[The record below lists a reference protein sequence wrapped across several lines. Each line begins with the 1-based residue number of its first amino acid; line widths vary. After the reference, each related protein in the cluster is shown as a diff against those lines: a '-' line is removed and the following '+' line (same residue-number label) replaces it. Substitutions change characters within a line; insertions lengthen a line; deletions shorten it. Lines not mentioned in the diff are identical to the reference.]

1 MNKLSIFTI
10 PAEVL
15 SEMEALQIQGGAGSE
30 GEGNTFVLASCVLN
44 GAGAYCGNCVAQC
57 ACDDTGDQGA
67 DGGSSDKP

>member
-30 GEGNTFVLASCVLN
+30 GEGRAFILATCVLN
-44 GAGAYCGNCVAQC
+44 GPGAYCGNCVPKC
-57 ACDDTGDQGA
+57 ACEDTGDQGE
-67 DGGSSDKP
+67 DGGSSEKP